1 MIEGSTLRKLP
12 FDVFPLM
19 SYHSRMLD
27 NGLVQI
33 YTGTGK
39 GKTTAAFGIALRAA
53 GWGNKVIIYQ
63 FLKPESLKLGER
75 KAVTK
80 SKLPIKIVPLKIQWN
95 MRKSL
100 DNNKTI
106 EKTKQK
112 IALLFEKIKT
122 QAKNKKYDIIILD
135 EIVFCLTAKLITI
148 DLIRDLIKSK
158 AKQVELILTGRG
170 ASKDLIKSA
179 DLVTEMK
186 LIKHPY
192 NKNIK
197 ARKGIEY

>member
-1 MIEGSTLRKLP
+1 MSLLQTMSTCKINAA
-12 FDVFPLM
+12 
-19 SYHSRMLD
+19 MLSK
-27 NGLVQI
+27 GLVQI
-33 YTGTGK
+33 YTGSGK
-39 GKTTAAFGIALRAA
+39 GKTTAAFGLALRAA

-100 DNNKTI
+100 NDRKTI
-106 EKTKQK
+106 KKTKQK

-148 DLIRDLIKSK
+148 DLIRNLIKSK

-186 LIKHPY
+186 LVKHPY

>member
-1 MIEGSTLRKLP
+1 
-12 FDVFPLM
+12 
-19 SYHSRMLD
+19 MLD